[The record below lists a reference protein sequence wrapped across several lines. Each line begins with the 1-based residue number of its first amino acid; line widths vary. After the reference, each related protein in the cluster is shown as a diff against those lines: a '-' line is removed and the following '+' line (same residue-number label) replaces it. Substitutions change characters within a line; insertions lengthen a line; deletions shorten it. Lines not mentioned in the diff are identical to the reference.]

1 MSNAVSR
8 APGTEVGL
16 DAGSPTPSSR
26 SLENQLSFYASSNP
40 TRRALHSDRKQ
51 WVTAAVRR
59 AAAELVPA
67 RGLAMEIGP
76 GAGLVLP
83 VLATEFDEVVAVD
96 LNPAFLD
103 AAEAL
108 RPDHPNLRVVA
119 ADATRPIP
127 GVDAADLVLCSEV
140 LEHVPEP
147 GRFVAG
153 LAGLLA
159 PGGVLVLTTPQRYS
173 TVELAGRL
181 LGKPGVKQLVQRL
194 YGEAVVDLGHI
205 SLRTSRQVAERCS
218 PPPASTSSSTPRS
231 VATCPGSPSS
241 AANGPSGSRRGSSV
255 AYAAP
260 ASPGC
265 CGPSAG
271 SPAARRPSETR
282 AQRGQGGGAKCGLR
296 FSRKAAMP
304 SWASAAAASAAMT
317 SVAYS

>member
-1 MSNAVSR
+1 MTNAVGR
-8 APGTEVGL
+8 AGDLEPGL
-16 DAGSPTPSSR
+16 DAGSPTAPSR

-40 TRRALHSDRKQ
+40 TRRALHSDRKR

-67 RGLAMEIGP
+67 RRIALEIGP

-83 VLATEFDEVVAVD
+83 VLATEFDEVIAVD

-108 RPDHPNLRVVA
+108 RSEHPNLRVVA

-181 LGKPGVKQLVQRL
+181 LRKPGVKQLVQRL

-205 SLRTSRQVAERCS
+205 SLRTSRQVAEMLAAAGLDVLEHTTLGCY
-218 PPPASTSSSTPRS
+218 
-231 VATCPGSPSS
+231 VPGI
-241 AANGPSGSRRGSSV
+241 AELGGERGQRFEAWLERRVRGTRLTGILWTQCWV
-255 AYAAP
+255 
-260 ASPGC
+260 
-265 CGPSAG
+265 
-271 SPAARRPSETR
+271 ARRPS
-282 AQRGQGGGAKCGLR
+282 
-296 FSRKAAMP
+296 S
-304 SWASAAAASAAMT
+304 
-317 SVAYS
+317 